1 MKMPIWRVIVGA
13 IAGVGLAGLVALAD
27 SNQKQATTSVTTAQV
42 DRKIKHYRHP
52 MGLPDVSTS
61 PKKDSMGMDYI
72 AVYEGDDGDD
82 GTVRVSRGKIQRTGV
97 ETVAVG

>member
-1 MKMPIWRVIVGA
+1 MRMPIRRVIVGA
-13 IAGVGLAGLVALAD
+13 IAGVGLAGLAALAD
-27 SNQKQATTSVTTAQV
+27 SNQKHATTSVTTAQV

-72 AVYEGDDGDD
+72 PVFEGEDSDDGS
-82 GTVRVSRGKIQRTGV
+82 VKVSP
-97 ETVAVG
+97 